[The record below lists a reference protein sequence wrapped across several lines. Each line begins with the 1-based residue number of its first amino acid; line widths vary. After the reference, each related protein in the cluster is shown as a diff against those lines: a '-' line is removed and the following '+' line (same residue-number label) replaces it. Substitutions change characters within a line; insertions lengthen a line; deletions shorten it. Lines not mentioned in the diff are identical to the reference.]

1 MPSGSSMPSCP
12 QEMAAPKQKALFIL
26 QDKKR
31 RCIRTL
37 QVLPLAFLHVSQ
49 VPQETLMPATAAQMR
64 TAGSQGPLLPG
75 ERRHMICRTED
86 AACAAARRRTG
97 SLWF

>member
-12 QEMAAPKQKALFIL
+12 QELAAPKQKALFIL

-64 TAGSQGPLLPG
+64 TGARQ
-75 ERRHMICRTED
+75 
-86 AACAAARRRTG
+86 AARARFFLESADT
-97 SLWF
+97 

>member
-1 MPSGSSMPSCP
+1 MPSGSSRPSCP

-26 QDKKR
+26 QGKKR

-49 VPQETLMPATAAQMR
+49 APQETLMPATAAQMR
-64 TAGSQGPLLPG
+64 VGARQ
-75 ERRHMICRTED
+75 
-86 AACAAARRRTG
+86 AARARFFLG
-97 SLWF
+97 SADA

>member
-26 QDKKR
+26 QGKKR

-49 VPQETLMPATAAQMR
+49 APQETLMPATAAQMR
-64 TAGSQGPLLPG
+64 MGARQ
-75 ERRHMICRTED
+75 
-86 AACAAARRRTG
+86 AARARFFLE
-97 SLWF
+97 SADA